1 MTHFLAPR
9 RGAAV
14 KSSSYSRHSRVSAG
28 VGRASPH
35 LFVHIC
41 KLRRVEYRYITFR
54 HSLHSRDTAAHPSKF
69 IKISAQ
75 LS

>member
-1 MTHFLAPR
+1 MTHVLALR

-14 KSSSYSRHSRVSAG
+14 KGSYYSKHPRVSAG

-41 KLRRVEYRYITFR
+41 MLHRIEYRYISFR
-54 HSLHSRDTAAHPSKF
+54 HSSHSRNPAAHP
-69 IKISAQ
+69 
-75 LS
+75 

>member
-1 MTHFLAPR
+1 MTHVLAP

-14 KSSSYSRHSRVSAG
+14 KGSYYSKHPRVSAG

-41 KLRRVEYRYITFR
+41 MLRRVEYKYISFR
-54 HSLHSRDTAAHPSKF
+54 HSFHSRDTAVHP
-69 IKISAQ
+69 
-75 LS
+75 

>member
-1 MTHFLAPR
+1 MTHVLALR

-14 KSSSYSRHSRVSAG
+14 KDSYYRKHPRVSAG

-41 KLRRVEYRYITFR
+41 TLRRIEYRYISFR
-54 HSLHSRDTAAHPSKF
+54 HSFHSRDPAAHP
-69 IKISAQ
+69 
-75 LS
+75 